1 MKHAYL
7 SLILV
12 GGLLTAPD
20 AWAQAPSNPG
30 SQAEAA
36 EAAQLERG
44 RALLSQGDTAGASAL
59 ARTLS
64 MARPNSPAVLLF
76 AVEADLVR
84 AGATAALA
92 TYERWATTNQTDDP
106 PAMHLI
112 ARAMLKEAVPS
123 TPGASQKIAILRA
136 LAAEGDADA
145 AAALS
150 SESLQREVPAGLL
163 ASTGS
168 ERAVSALLGQLQSP
182 MTPERRRAIASLG
195 ESRSRRAVTP
205 LMDLLSDPNQDIR
218 MAAAEAL
225 GKLGAIQAVGP
236 LKALLSDPVFP
247 VHYAAASALLALNDP
262 SGLPWLRQLATSQE
276 PGIRLAAAQAMRSQ
290 PDNVWLGLV
299 RDLTQAAEPDI
310 RRQAAELL
318 APHDAQAAKATLAP
332 MLTDEN
338 VAQREVALT
347 AYLRDAETDLAV
359 LRKYLRDAKADTRLQ
374 AALRIL
380 QLTQ

>member
-7 SLILV
+7 TLIVV
-12 GGLLTAPD
+12 GGLLVAPG
-20 AWAQAPSNPG
+20 ARAQGPANPG
-30 SQAEAA
+30 SQNPAA
-36 EAAQLERG
+36 EASQLDRG
-44 RALLSQGDTAGASAL
+44 RALLNQGDIAGASAL
-59 ARTLS
+59 ARTLLTTS
-64 MARPNSPAVLLF
+64 PNSPAVLLF
-76 AVEADLVR
+76 AVETDMVR
-84 AGATAALA
+84 TGASAALA
-92 TYERWATTNQTDDP
+92 TYERWAAANRTDDP
-106 PAMHLI
+106 PALHLI
-112 ARAMLKEAVPS
+112 ARAILKEAVPTTS
-123 TPGASQKIAILRA
+123 SASQKIAILRA

-150 SESLQREVPAGLL
+150 SETLQREVPAGLL
-163 ASTGS
+163 ASTGD
-168 ERAVSALLGQLQSP
+168 ERAVNALLSQLQSP

-195 ESRSRRAVTP
+195 ESRSRQAVTP

-225 GKLGAIQAVGP
+225 GKLGATQAVGP

-262 SGLPWLRQLATSQE
+262 SGLPWLRQLAASQE

-299 RDLTQAAEPDI
+299 RDLTQAPEPDI

-318 APHDAQAAKATLAP
+318 APHDAQAAKATLVP
-332 MLTDEN
+332 LLTDEN

-347 AYLRDAETDLAV
+347 AYLRDAETDLAI